1 MDSFSTKLDCWFH
14 TIMLS
19 TMIDSS
25 IYILLDNFEP
35 TLYSF
40 MRELVN
46 LSDVVASSQS
56 NDLIKVNTFENVI
69 FDAAL

>member
-1 MDSFSTKLDCWFH
+1 
-14 TIMLS
+14 MLS